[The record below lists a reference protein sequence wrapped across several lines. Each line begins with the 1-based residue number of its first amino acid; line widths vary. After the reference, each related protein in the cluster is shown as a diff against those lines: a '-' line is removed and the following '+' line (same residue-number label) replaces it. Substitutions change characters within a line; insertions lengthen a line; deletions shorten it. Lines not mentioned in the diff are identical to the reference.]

1 MPSLGCGCFWPRFK
15 GLLIWCVR
23 ASSLWVRFEIPD
35 PPLRAGGMFED
46 PVGRGGAEG
55 TTSSPVSIS
64 ARTGVCVQSLWH
76 LSRGG
81 LEEPELGGGT
91 QGGGRADRDL

>member
-1 MPSLGCGCFWPRFK
+1 MKPKDWGLEITFRNSLAQGKKPVTHKALNPKF
-15 GLLIWCVR
+15 
-23 ASSLWVRFEIPD
+23 S
-35 PPLRAGGMFED
+35 PLRAGGMFED

-76 LSRGG
+76 LVGVKQ
-81 LEEPELGGGT
+81 E
-91 QGGGRADRDL
+91 